1 MAQLLRVLVATA
13 DEGARALIMR
23 TTAECPGLR
32 VVAEVA
38 TEEALL
44 ETVERRRPQLI
55 FLSTDLADGKG
66 MELASTLSRKYAGLF
81 VAMLSSQAA
90 AVDVSQDAMRAGAR
104 ACLFAP
110 LSEADIRM
118 AADAAWDTGEVVAPH
133 RGVVL
138 TVMSSK
144 GGVGKSTVATNL
156 AIALKEGQGNRVALV
171 DADLHFGDA
180 AILMNITPKITVHDL
195 IASLDTEIADRFLIK
210 HPSGVEVL
218 AAPLRTEQ
226 AEVMSPDRFRD
237 LLGILQEVYDT
248 IVVDAS
254 LSSLDAML
262 SALEMTDLAILV
274 TTLDV
279 VTLKDV
285 RQVLDVLNDLQFPT
299 QNLLLV
305 GNRHDGRVSLDPQQ
319 VEKAIGMKF
328 AALLPHDQRVTLA
341 GNRGIPMLV
350 SEPRAPFSQRVR
362 ELAKTAVAGLERKDN
377 THSRGPLGDRE
388 PDHNAGRQ
396 LSGIAQRLRGI
407 GESLQD
413 RLQDRVQGPGSAAR

>member
-13 DEGARALIMR
+13 DEDARALITR
-23 TTAECPGLR
+23 TIAECPGLR
-32 VVAEVA
+32 VVAQVA

-55 FLSTDLADGKG
+55 FLSTDLGEGKG
-66 MELASTLSRKYAGLF
+66 FDLAGSLSRKYSGLF
-81 VAMLSSQAA
+81 VAMLASHEATVEA
-90 AVDVSQDAMRAGAR
+90 SQDAMRAGAR

-110 LSEADIRM
+110 LNEADIRTV
-118 AADAAWDTGEVVAPH
+118 ADSAWDVGEIVAPH

-144 GGVGKSTVATNL
+144 GGVGKSTVAANL

-171 DADLHFGDA
+171 DGDLHFGDA
-180 AILMNITPKITVHDL
+180 AILMNITPKVTVHDL
-195 IASLDTEIADRFLIK
+195 IASLDVEIADRFLVK

-237 LLGILQEVYDT
+237 LLGILQDVYDT

-262 SALEMTDLAILV
+262 AALEMTDLALLV

-279 VTLKDV
+279 ITLKDV
-285 RQVLDVLNDLQFPT
+285 RQVLDLLDDLQFPT

-305 GNRHDGRVSLDPQQ
+305 GNRHDGRVSLDPAQ
-319 VEKAIGMKF
+319 VERTIGLKF
-328 AALLPHDQRVTLA
+328 AVLLPHDQRVTLA

-350 SEPRAPFSQRVR
+350 SEPRTPFSQRVR
-362 ELAKTAVAGLERKDN
+362 ELARTTIAGLERKD
-377 THSRGPLGDRE
+377 SSRARGPLGDRAAE
-388 PDHNAGRQ
+388 PNGGKPLA
-396 LSGIAQRLRGI
+396 GIAQRLKGI

-413 RLQDRVQGPGSAAR
+413 RVQGSGHGAR

>member
-13 DEGARALIMR
+13 DEDARALIMR
-23 TTAECPGLR
+23 TIAECPGLR
-32 VVAEVA
+32 VVAQVA

-55 FLSTDLADGKG
+55 FLATDLAGGKG
-66 MELASTLSRKYAGLF
+66 LDLASALSRKYSGIF
-81 VAMLSSQAA
+81 VAMLSSHGA
-90 AVDVSQDAMRAGAR
+90 AVEVSQDAMRAGAR

-110 LSEADIRM
+110 LSEVEIRA
-118 AADAAWDTGEVVAPH
+118 AADAAWDTGEVVPPQ
-133 RGVVL
+133 RGVVF

-144 GGVGKSTVATNL
+144 GGVGKSTVAANL
-156 AIALKEGQGNRVALV
+156 AIALKEDQGSRVALV

-180 AILMNITPKITVHDL
+180 AILMNITPKVTVHDL
-195 IASLDTEIADRFLIK
+195 IASLDTEIADRFLVK

-237 LLGILQEVYDT
+237 LLGILQDVYDT

-285 RQVLDVLNDLQFPT
+285 RQVLDVLDDLQFPT

-328 AALLPHDQRVTLA
+328 AALLPHDQKVTLA

-350 SEPRAPFSQRVR
+350 SEPRALFSQRVR
-362 ELAKTAVAGLERKDN
+362 ELARTVVAGLERKDN
-377 THSRGPLGDRE
+377 GHARGPLGDRN
-388 PDHNAGRQ
+388 PDHNVGKQ
-396 LSGIAQRLRGI
+396 LGNIAQRLRGI
-407 GESLQD
+407 GEI
-413 RLQDRVQGPGSAAR
+413 LQDRVQGSGHGAR